1 MSVIY
6 YEYQACDAQG
16 NMTTGQLSAESE
28 REVVAQLQARKLVPI
43 RVKAASRQIQSKR
56 GSRIK
61 NSDLVDFTNGLCT
74 LVEAKVPID
83 KALTLLEGITE
94 KEHMKRLV
102 LEIRRDVKEGKSLAD
117 AMEMRPEIFSRLYI
131 NIVRAG
137 ETGGILDQLL
147 PDLAG
152 FLETAEETK
161 KQIISAMMYPMVLL
175 FVGITSVTL
184 LLIFVVPQFTA
195 MFEDV
200 GTEIPASAQFLLS
213 LSSGIKSYGWLVLP
227 LVIGIVYWWRWLDA
241 DPERKR
247 KKDARLLTVPLL
259 GSVLLYK
266 DVAIFTRTLGALLGA
281 GIPLIRGLRVAREVI
296 ANEELVH
303 HLQQVEEDVRGGAG
317 LGVSLGRT
325 RKFPVLLY
333 QLVTVGEE
341 SGRTGSILQKLAK
354 TFDTYVRDEMSR
366 LVSALQPAL
375 IIVLGIAVGGI
386 IMIMLSAVFSMN
398 TVDF

>member
-16 NMTTGQLSAESE
+16 NLSTGQLSAESE

-43 RVKAASRQIQSKR
+43 RVKAAAKQTQSAG

-61 NSDLVDFTNGLCT
+61 NADLVDFTNGLCT
-74 LVEAKVPID
+74 LVEARVPID
-83 KALTLLEGITE
+83 KALSLLEGITE

-117 AMEMRPEIFSRLYI
+117 AMEMRPEVFSRLYI

-147 PDLAG
+147 PDLAS

-175 FVGITSVTL
+175 VVGIMSVTL
-184 LLIFVVPQFTA
+184 LLVFVVPQFTA

-200 GTEIPASAQFLLS
+200 GTGVPASAQFLFD
-213 LSSGIKSYGWLVLP
+213 LSSGIKRYGWLIVP
-227 LVIGIVYWWRWLDA
+227 LVAGLIYWWRWLNA
-241 DPERKR
+241 DPLRKR
-247 KKDARLLTVPLL
+247 AKDATLLKIPLL

-296 ANEELVH
+296 ANEELIY

-354 TFDTYVRDEMSR
+354 TFDTYVRDELSR

-375 IIVLGIAVGGI
+375 IVLLGIAVGGI
-386 IMIMLSAVFSMN
+386 VMIMLSAVFSMN
-398 TVDF
+398 TLEF